1 MDKFLVGS
9 GRGAGRGAMA
19 GGNKHSSSR
28 QSSSPPPVFSG
39 DEERFSKISLD
50 AAKAVVR
57 ATPMPSA
64 DGIHFCV
71 FNRTNTHSSANRTVT
86 KAFTSQ
92 DVLKHR
98 NKPVQRQ
105 TSAINIARKVLR
117 TVNANTAA
125 KAAAVCLTIPY
136 DIQVCVPELQA
147 RNAMKAFGPTGDQ
160 RTRAGSRRTHVLP
173 WV

>member
-1 MDKFLVGS
+1 
-9 GRGAGRGAMA
+9 MA

-39 DEERFSKISLD
+39 DIEERFSKISLD

-64 DGIHFCV
+64 DGIHFCF

-92 DVLKHR
+92 DVIKQR

-125 KAAAVCLTIPY
+125 KAAA
-136 DIQVCVPELQA
+136 A
-147 RNAMKAFGPTGDQ
+147 AF
-160 RTRAGSRRTHVLP
+160 RASLYAA
-173 WV
+173 